1 MQSDELNAL
10 LVEVSVGSA
19 DARNRLFAHT
29 RELVKRV
36 VRARLDPRLSARVD
50 SSDVVQ
56 EVFATADRGLD
67 EYLRT
72 RPADFYV
79 WIRGL
84 TEQRLVDL
92 YRRHVGAAKRSVR
105 RELPAAAGMPD
116 DSAAS
121 RQQVAGSQ
129 PSPSHQAIR
138 TEQSEALR
146 LALEQLSPDDR
157 EVIALRYMERL
168 TMPEV
173 AVILGISLPAAK
185 SRHLRAVARLTE
197 LMKDPSTSDA

>member
-1 MQSDELNAL
+1 MQPDQLEAL
-10 LVEVSVGSA
+10 LVEVSSGSA
-19 DARNRLFAHT
+19 DARNRLFARY

-36 VRARLDPRLSARVD
+36 VRGRMDPRLSARVD

-56 EVFATADRGLD
+56 EVFATAHRGLD

-72 RPADFYV
+72 RPAEFYV

-84 TEQRLVDL
+84 AEQRLVDL

-105 RELPAAAGMPD
+105 REAPAAGIPD
-116 DSAAS
+116 DSAPE
-121 RQQVAGSQ
+121 RELPAGSQ
-129 PSPSHQAIR
+129 TSPSQQAIR
-138 TEQSEALR
+138 DEQTEALR
-146 LALEQLSPDDR
+146 RALEVLSPDDR
-157 EVIALRYMERL
+157 EVIALRYLERL

-173 AVILGISLPAAK
+173 AVTLGISLPAAK
-185 SRHLRAVARLTE
+185 SRHLRAIARLTE